1 MIARCNSCGCLIGY
15 DPQDVSKDQT
25 FKCPQCGFTIWVPLD
40 PNYDGVI
47 KDNDTNTSMGSSDG
61 VRDG

>member
-47 KDNDTNTSMGSSDG
+47 KDNDTDTSMGSSDG
-61 VRDG
+61 VRT